1 LARRYA
7 DTKRAFS
14 DLASLRFIHADKC
27 AGCTVFNV
35 WFANS
40 LQTYLA
46 ASKSDIVVNSVAP
59 GFVFTSFAERIPE
72 SNEAKVGFL
81 EVAKEK
87 AYTMEEGGRFLIQAA
102 LQSADDSGKEQ
113 ELKGVFLE
121 YGRVTEV
128 SEFDKGD
135 VGKKV
140 QEKLWVSNTPCL
152 RIVSMN

>member
-1 LARRYA
+1 M
-7 DTKRAFS
+7 
-14 DLASLRFIHADKC
+14 
-27 AGCTVFNV
+27 
-35 WFANS
+35 
-40 LQTYLA
+40 
-46 ASKSDIVVNSVAP
+46 NSVAP

-87 AYTMEEGGRFLIQAA
+87 AYTMEEGGRFLLQAA
-102 LQSADDSGKEQ
+102 LQSADDSAKEQ

-128 SEFDKGD
+128 SEFEKGD

-140 QEKLWVSNTPCL
+140 QEKLWVSDTWYRCF
-152 RIVSMN
+152 VSMN